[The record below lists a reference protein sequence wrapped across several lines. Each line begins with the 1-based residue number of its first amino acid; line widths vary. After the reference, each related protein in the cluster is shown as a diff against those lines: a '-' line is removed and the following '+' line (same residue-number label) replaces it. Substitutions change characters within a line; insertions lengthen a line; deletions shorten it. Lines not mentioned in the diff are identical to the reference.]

1 MLSNM
6 WVSSGA
12 SSSNKAILFC
22 IWKGTICCFYHCIV
36 VPGQL
41 KFWKL
46 ILEGWLCPLPSKDHK
61 IPSNPNVPCCMWGGG
76 FIPPTLA
83 DIQVVMYKS
92 HLKVS
97 FISRFLSLNTEIDA
111 MLPRVPNMATKG
123 IRQPSTKV
131 DSSRLLLER
140 EVELDMTIH
149 LMTICTFL
157 ISFPSYWLSEK
168 IKNVI

>member
-1 MLSNM
+1 M
-6 WVSSGA
+6 
-12 SSSNKAILFC
+12 F
-22 IWKGTICCFYHCIV
+22 
-36 VPGQL
+36 
-41 KFWKL
+41 KF
-46 ILEGWLCPLPSKDHK
+46 
-61 IPSNPNVPCCMWGGG
+61 
-76 FIPPTLA
+76 
-83 DIQVVMYKS
+83 

-149 LMTICTFL
+149 VMTICTFL

-168 IKNVI
+168 FKN